1 MNKRT
6 KKIIKIVISCITS
19 LILVFVAYLLICNI
33 VAVRN
38 EKPVRVFGYSYSYV
52 PTGSMEPTID
62 AGDSIFFK
70 KTSYDSLE
78 VGDIIVYKSAYGE
91 TKGLYI
97 LHRVVE
103 ITQEGLIC
111 KGDANPSVDP
121 EFITEDMFMGKY
133 VKTFNFLNI
142 GKLAYN
148 KDAIYLILILFFCGI
163 IVLETVNIYLS
174 KQKKNSANTSN
185 DELKKE
191 VLDEMKEEI
200 LREIMN
206 EKEND
211 KKE

>member
-1 MNKRT
+1 
-6 KKIIKIVISCITS
+6 
-19 LILVFVAYLLICNI
+19 
-33 VAVRN
+33 
-38 EKPVRVFGYSYSYV
+38 
-52 PTGSMEPTID
+52 
-62 AGDSIFFK
+62 
-70 KTSYDSLE
+70 
-78 VGDIIVYKSAYGE
+78 
-91 TKGLYI
+91 
-97 LHRVVE
+97 
-103 ITQEGLIC
+103 
-111 KGDANPSVDP
+111 
-121 EFITEDMFMGKY
+121 MFMGKY

-174 KQKKNSANTSN
+174 KQKKKSANTSN